1 MRQQGLFVTIEG
13 CEGAGKST
21 QCTLLALALERHGYP
36 TYTAREPGGT
46 PVSEQIRNILLDP
59 GNGEITPHVELL
71 LYLASRAQLVRQ
83 VILPALEQGTVV
95 VSDRFHHSTLAYQ
108 GGARGLGLEEVE
120 RINSFATGGLL
131 PEITFLLDLPPE
143 DGFLRKQGTAA
154 DRMEGAGIEFHR
166 RVREV
171 FLELAER
178 EPERIVV
185 LDAREPVEKIAVQIE
200 NRVFQLLDQRSG
212 Q

>member
-1 MRQQGLFVTIEG
+1 MRQGLFVTIEG

-46 PVSEQIRNILLDP
+46 PVSEKIRAILLDP
-59 GNGEITPHVELL
+59 GNNEITPRVELL
-71 LYLASRAQLVRQ
+71 LFLASRAQLVHQ
-83 VILPALEQGTVV
+83 VILPALERGAVV
-95 VSDRFHHSTLAYQ
+95 ISDRFHHSTLAYQ
-108 GGARGLGLEEVE
+108 GGARGLGLEDVG
-120 RINSFATGGLL
+120 RVNAFATGALL
-131 PEITFLLDLPPE
+131 PDITFLLDLPPE
-143 DGFLRKQGTAA
+143 DGFLRKQGTTA

-178 EPERIVV
+178 ERERIVV
-185 LDAREPVEKIAVQIE
+185 LDACEPVEKIAGQIE
-200 NRVFQLLDQRSG
+200 SRVFQLLDQRSG